1 MKLQGLLPLLL
12 STAHRARQARAGW
25 ERLPKRLSRGTGWA
39 EPLWPRSPPLCRR
52 LPRPSDLPA
61 AAALPSLPSKQS
73 SPAGVQRI
81 SKSPA
86 AAGVPTTEVE
96 LWSGESH
103 QQPYR
108 APMPCKP
115 VPRPFGSHPPEA
127 PPQERCS
134 SLRSFP
140 ALAGQGRRRRGVEG
154 GDSSLPHGCASIP
167 HCTPA
172 KLVRCSEEGMQ

>member
-1 MKLQGLLPLLL
+1 MPSLRRR
-12 STAHRARQARAGW
+12 T
-25 ERLPKRLSRGTGWA
+25 
-39 EPLWPRSPPLCRR
+39 PPLCRR

-86 AAGVPTTEVE
+86 AAGVAGTELE
-96 LWSGESH
+96 LSLGHSR
-103 QQPYR
+103 QQPHR

-134 SLRSFP
+134 ALRSFP

-154 GDSSLPHGCASIP
+154 GDSSLPHGCIHTSLHPGQAGEVPPSGLVLPASLSASRISFNSARARRGRASIDQVR
-167 HCTPA
+167 HCLPE
-172 KLVRCSEEGMQ
+172 LSSG